1 MEGDVMELTKKITT
15 VRGTYEIKLSVKE
28 GEVLRWH
35 ILEWEVKDFIT
46 KNTLAA
52 GNQVPGLIIYTGL
65 RKWSLIEQVKKII
78 GKVEAD
84 ELRHKEKNEDIEE
97 FNDWNGVLV

>member
-1 MEGDVMELTKKITT
+1 MELTKKITT
-15 VRGTYEIKLSVKE
+15 ARGTYEIKLSVKE

-46 KNTLAA
+46 KNPLAA
-52 GNQVPGLIIYTGL
+52 GTVVPGLIIDTGL

-84 ELRHKEKNEDIEE
+84 ELRQKEKNEDIEE